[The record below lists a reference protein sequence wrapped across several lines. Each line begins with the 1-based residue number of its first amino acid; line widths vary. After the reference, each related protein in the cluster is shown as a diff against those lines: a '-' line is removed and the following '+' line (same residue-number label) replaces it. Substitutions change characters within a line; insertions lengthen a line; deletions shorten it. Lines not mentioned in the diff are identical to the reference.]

1 MPKKNKTA
9 CKRRK
14 YQRCR
19 ISRNR
24 KNNNRRTRTIRRG
37 GLPPDHPSDD
47 NFDYESLIAGTYSD
61 TELSALLTE
70 LANAT
75 AELKKYDYVLPPGD
89 QKRQDEILQRYKSL
103 RPEVLSTPE
112 VRKSIVSTISGVN
125 VVIAMCITK
134 NNYNVVIFFEYLE
147 KLRDI
152 VEESEKI
159 VQRLHELPD
168 SNSTREY
175 FNTELKKVRD
185 VIKTTEETI
194 QKLPYSESILKEF
207 IAHRNW
213 LRANIPGYEY

>member
-1 MPKKNKTA
+1 MPKKTKTA

-14 YQRCR
+14 YQRCK

-37 GLPPDHPSDD
+37 GLPPDV
-47 NFDYESLIAGTYSD
+47 DYESFINGTYSD
-61 TELSALLTE
+61 PEISALLTE
-70 LANAT
+70 LTSAI
-75 AELKKYDYVLPPGD
+75 AELKKYDYVLPPGH

-112 VRKSIVSTISGVN
+112 VRKSIVSTISEVN
-125 VVIAMCITK
+125 AVIARCITH
-134 NNYNVVIFFEYLE
+134 NNYNVVKYYEHLE
-147 KLRDI
+147 KIRDI

-168 SNSTREY
+168 SNSEREY
-175 FNTELKKVRD
+175 FNTELKRVRG

-207 IAHRNW
+207 IAYRNW
-213 LRANIPGYEY
+213 LRANIPDYGY